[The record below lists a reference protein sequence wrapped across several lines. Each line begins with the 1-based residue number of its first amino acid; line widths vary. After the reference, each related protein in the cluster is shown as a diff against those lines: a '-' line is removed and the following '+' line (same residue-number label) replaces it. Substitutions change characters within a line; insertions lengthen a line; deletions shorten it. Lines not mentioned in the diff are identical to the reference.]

1 MSAGIDGRTVVAIV
15 PMRHTS
21 ERVPQKNYRQF
32 GGRPLYHQI
41 VRSLLAAHSVSG
53 VLIDTDSPFIM
64 EDAARE
70 FPGVTV
76 IQRPEHLRDGRI
88 AMNDVLLHDVTQVPA
103 EWYLQTHSTNPLL
116 RPETIDL
123 ALASLFGALD
133 RHDSLFSV
141 TRLQTRLYDETGR
154 PLNHD
159 PAVLLRTQDLPPV
172 YEENSCLYVFSR
184 ATLETRH
191 NRIGARPMLF
201 EIERAEASDID
212 EELDFAIA
220 EYLFQR
226 RGDR

>member
-1 MSAGIDGRTVVAIV
+1 
-15 PMRHTS
+15 
-21 ERVPQKNYRQF
+21 
-32 GGRPLYHQI
+32 
-41 VRSLLAAHSVSG
+41 
-53 VLIDTDSPFIM
+53 M

-76 IQRPEHLRDGRI
+76 IERPEHLRDGRI
-88 AMNDVLLHDVTQVPA
+88 PMNDVLLHDVTQAPA

-116 RPETIDL
+116 RPDTIDL
-123 ALASLFGALD
+123 ALASLFEALD
-133 RHDSLFSV
+133 QHDSLFSV
-141 TRLQTRLYDETGR
+141 TRLQTRLYDEAGR

-184 ATLETRH
+184 ATLETRR

-212 EELDFAIA
+212 EEIDFAIA
-220 EYLFQR
+220 EYLFRQR
-226 RGDR
+226 EDR